1 MLALLTFLLPRLAL
15 AVAGTALF
23 VAMVRY
29 ALFKQASSS
38 FPLVILMA
46 LLSMVLVILSLAPAL
61 VDSLL
66 PVSRIGRIRLAVAVM
81 SVFIILVT
89 FESIRKTQL
98 KERYA
103 LLWVIPCM
111 VMLLLTMQSDIM
123 EWLRSSFGME
133 YSSSMLAVV
142 FITMMTSVFV
152 LSKNL
157 SKSEKNIAQ
166 ISQRCAIL
174 EARINE
180 LEKGEDR

>member
-1 MLALLTFLLPRLAL
+1 MLAMLTFLLPRLAL
-15 AVAGTALF
+15 AFAGAALF
-23 VAMVRY
+23 IVMVRY
-29 ALFKQASSS
+29 ALFKRASSS

-46 LLSMVLVILSLAPAL
+46 LFSLLLVILSLEPSLA
-61 VDSLL
+61 DRLL

-81 SVFIILVT
+81 SMFIILVT

-111 VMLLLTMQSDIM
+111 AMLLLTVFSDIM
-123 EWLRSSFGME
+123 EWLRNSFGME

-166 ISQRCAIL
+166 LSQRCAIL

-180 LEKGEDR
+180 QEKGEGR